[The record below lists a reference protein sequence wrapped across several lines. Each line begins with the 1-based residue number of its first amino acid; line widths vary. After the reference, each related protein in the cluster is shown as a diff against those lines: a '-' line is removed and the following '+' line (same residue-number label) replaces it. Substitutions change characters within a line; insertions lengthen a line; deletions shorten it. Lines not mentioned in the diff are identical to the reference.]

1 MRIKQL
7 DLYTQDLTA
16 QREFYIGTLGAK
28 LMNESI
34 TSFTIEIG
42 WSQLTFIESKE
53 KHEYH
58 YCFLLPENQLIEAL
72 NWFEKR
78 IPIVETEEGKI
89 VHFENWNARS
99 FYFYDGSGN
108 IAECIV
114 RHDLN
119 NQSDKTFDFNSL
131 QGVNE
136 MGLPTPSI
144 PDTLAQFNAHFPLEI
159 WRGDTDRF
167 AGCGDLE
174 GLFLLP
180 NYSVK
185 KIWFP
190 SEIEITPTDFT
201 CVVDVNDQNFE
212 VSFKDSDIQI
222 QKKEAENLQPLK

>member
-1 MRIKQL
+1 MHFTQL
-7 DLYTQDLTA
+7 VLNTHDLTEQKA
-16 QREFYIGTLGAK
+16 FYCDILGAK
-28 LMNESI
+28 LLKETNE
-34 TSFTIEIG
+34 TFTIQVG
-42 WSQLTFIESKE
+42 WSELTFVQSSK

-58 YCFLLPENQLIEAL
+58 YCFLLPENQLTEAL

-78 IPIVETEEGKI
+78 IPIVETEERKI
-89 VHFENWNARS
+89 VHFESWNAHS
-99 FYFYDGSGN
+99 FYFFDGSGN

-119 NQSDKTFDFNSL
+119 NQTDLPFDFNSL

-136 MGLPTPSI
+136 MGLPTLSI
-144 PDTLAQFNAHFPLEI
+144 PKTLAQFNEHFPLEI

-167 AGCGDLE
+167 AGCGNLE

-190 SEIEITPTDFT
+190 SEIEIKPTDFSS
-201 CVVDVNDQNFE
+201 VVEVNGQNFE
-212 VSFKDSDIQI
+212 VSLKDNELKI
-222 QKKEAENLQPLK
+222 ENS

>member
-1 MRIKQL
+1 MKFKSLNLFTHNLQ
-7 DLYTQDLTA
+7 A
-16 QREFYIGTLGAK
+16 QKEFYVSILGAK
-28 LMNESI
+28 LISE
-34 TSFTIEIG
+34 TSENFTLEIG
-42 WSQLTFIESKE
+42 WSQLTFVQSTKE
-53 KHEYH
+53 HFYH
-58 YCFLLPENQLIEAL
+58 YCFLLPENQLTEAL

-89 VHFENWNARS
+89 VHFESWNARS

-119 NQSDKTFDFNSL
+119 NQSDLPFDFNSL

-136 MGLPTPSI
+136 IGLPTPSI
-144 PDTLAQFNAHFPLEI
+144 PDTLAQFNTHFPLEI

-180 NYSVK
+180 NHTIK

-190 SEIEITPTDFT
+190 SEIEITPTDFS
-201 CVVDVNDQNFE
+201 CVVEVNDHYFD
-212 VSFKDSDIQI
+212 VKFKDSELQI
-222 QKKEAENLQPLK
+222 SNL

>member
-1 MRIKQL
+1 MQFKSLNLFTHNLQ
-7 DLYTQDLTA
+7 A
-16 QREFYIGTLGAK
+16 QKEFYVSILGAK
-28 LMNESI
+28 LISE
-34 TSFTIEIG
+34 TSENFTLEIG
-42 WSQLTFIESKE
+42 WSKLTFVQSTKE
-53 KHEYH
+53 HFYH
-58 YCFLLPENQLIEAL
+58 YCFLLPENQLTEAL

-89 VHFENWNARS
+89 VHFESWNARS

-119 NQSDKTFDFNSL
+119 NQSDKVFDFNSL

-144 PDTLAQFNAHFPLEI
+144 PETLAQFNAHFHLEI

-180 NYSVK
+180 NHTIK

-190 SEIEITPTDFT
+190 SEIEITPTDFS
-201 CVVDVNDQNFE
+201 CVVVVNDQLFD
-212 VSFKDSDIQI
+212 VRYKDSDIQI
-222 QKKEAENLQPLK
+222 QKKEAEKLQPL

>member
-1 MRIKQL
+1 MRFTKL
-7 DLYTQDLTA
+7 DLFTHNLKA
-16 QREFYIGTLGAK
+16 QREFYIGTLGSK
-28 LMNESI
+28 LINELI

-42 WSQLTFIESKE
+42 WSQLTFIDSKE

-58 YCFLLPENQLIEAL
+58 YCFLLPENQLNEAL

-78 IPIVETEEGKI
+78 IQIVETDEGKI
-89 VHFENWNARS
+89 VRFENWNAHS

-119 NQSDKTFDFNSL
+119 NQSDKIFDFNSI

-136 MGLPTPSI
+136 MGVPTPSI
-144 PDTLAQFNAHFPLEI
+144 PQTLAQFNAHFPLEI
-159 WRGDTDRF
+159 WRGDTNRF

-180 NYSVK
+180 NYTLK

-190 SEIEITPTDFT
+190 SEIEIKPTDFS
-201 CVVDVNDQNFE
+201 CIVDVNDQCFE
-212 VSFKDSDIQI
+212 VKFMDSELQI
-222 QKKEAENLQPLK
+222 Q